1 MKKQALLAFLLL
13 CVSLLSVGCNNKNT
27 PNHDADQS
35 TTTTATTTSAPKAD
49 PNLKVENCYTFTENA
64 NLTFSYSVKGRSGN
78 VLLSEQDIDRPV
90 SFEVANKDVLIV
102 YGQAGTGVGA
112 RWARFCNIQTDRISG
127 FGGYLAAVDTRVAFV
142 DQRTGGIHVF
152 VCDAFDP
159 NTYYGVYT
167 LEDIPENTDPIED
180 FALSEEGVLSVT
192 YRTNS
197 GNKTIQIDMTA
208 TQDE

>member
-13 CVSLLSVGCNNKNT
+13 SVSLLSVGCNNKNT
-27 PNHDADQS
+27 PNRDADQS

-112 RWARFCNIQTDRISG
+112 RWAVFCDIERGSVSNTI
-127 FGGYLAAVDTRVAFV
+127 GGYLAAVGNRVAFL
-142 DQRTGGIHVF
+142 DYRTNAHYVF
-152 VCDAFDP
+152 VSDPFKPADILDA
-159 NTYYGVYT
+159 YT
-167 LEDIPENTDPIED
+167 LEGAVTAGEVVED
-180 FALSEEGVLSVT
+180 FALGEDGILTVT
-192 YRTNS
+192 YSTES
-197 GNKTIQIDMTA
+197 GSKTITIDLNVK
-208 TQDE
+208 